1 MSVRNLSGI
10 TNNQVQNISIV
21 EDVEN
26 VENQEEL
33 IEQADNSWSSYFSLR
48 NIAIGISVIAGGI
61 LAVVAAK
68 KPNIL
73 LNGMIS
79 LAGAAG
85 VSARI
90 VRTGAGTGNAQA
102 FGKLLVAA
110 AQTAPKAMPLIC
122 SGAVAVANRAI
133 DRNMDKRIDG
143 TIDTITGVVGAK
155 CQQAFLIPP
164 ALEPI
169 LHPHLHVVL
178 PDDDDERRVKEKEI
192 KLLKKEKEKAEK
204 KGDKK
209 KVEKLEK
216 AIDKRLPKFP
226 DNLRNMA

>member
-122 SGAVAVANRAI
+122 SGA
-133 DRNMDKRIDG
+133 
-143 TIDTITGVVGAK
+143 IDTVTGVVGAK

-226 DNLRNMA
+226 DNRRNMA